1 MADSLKENYKNRP
14 LTEIDVTNVK
24 ICKIK
29 ICKVVH

>member
-14 LTEIDVTNVK
+14 LTEKDVTNVK